1 MVERRKRLTEVYDY
15 VRKCY
20 SIHTQGDFA
29 KSLRYSRPVISS
41 ALNGNEDYLTDKL
54 FKNIC
59 DAFPVFSLDYLL
71 HGTGS
76 LLLDQERGV
85 TDYYPSTVN
94 EPTAPLQTTPI
105 PQWADSLISIV
116 SQQIKEN
123 EALHREL
130 RQSIQSI
137 HQLQQQLQTIIQT
150 LTPPPPNEV

>member
-1 MVERRKRLTEVYDY
+1 MNERQKRLNDVYEY
-15 VRKCY
+15 LRY
-20 SIHTQGDFA
+20 NSHIHTQSDFA
-29 KSLRYSRPVISS
+29 EIIGARRPGISA
-41 ALNGNEDYLTDKL
+41 ALNGREAYLTDSL
-54 FKNIC
+54 FKKIC
-59 DAFPVFSLDYLL
+59 ARFPIFSLDYLL

-105 PQWADSLISIV
+105 PQWADSLISIM

-137 HQLQQQLQTIIQT
+137 RQLQQQLQTIIQT